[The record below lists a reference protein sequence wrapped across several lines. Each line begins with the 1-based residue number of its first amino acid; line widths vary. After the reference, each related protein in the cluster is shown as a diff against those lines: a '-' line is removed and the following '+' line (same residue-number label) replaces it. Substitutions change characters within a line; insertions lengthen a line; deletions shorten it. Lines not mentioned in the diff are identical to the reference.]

1 MYKVIKNNI
10 VVDALE
16 DLQCVRF
23 CAGIGVTRCGAG
35 EAQGIISS
43 DGGEIYHVEG
53 WPEFPEGGYA
63 TVTLQEIGWDDYCSI
78 REALDMGAP
87 VEPETPEQEAQKT
100 QAQILQEQIEAV
112 SRQVQQIAGV
122 AGSSETT
129 FVASKNYV
137 KGDLVV
143 IENTMYAV
151 TANIARGSRI
161 IPYLNVVKTNMAE
174 FLNARS

>member
-1 MYKVIKNNI
+1 MYKAIKDNV

-23 CAGIGVTRCGAG
+23 CKGIGVTRCGAG

-53 WPEFPEGGYA
+53 WPEFQEGDYE

-78 REALDMGAP
+78 REALDMGTP
-87 VEPETPEQEAQKT
+87 VEPETPDPETPKT

-112 SRQVQQIAGV
+112 GRQVQQMAGF
-122 AGSSETT
+122 AGSPEAD
-129 FVASKNYV
+129 FIASKNYV
-137 KGDLVV
+137 KGEFVV
-143 IENTMYAV
+143 IKSTMYSV

-161 IPYLNVVKTNMAE
+161 VPYLNVIKTN
-174 FLNARS
+174 LSDVWNT